1 MQTIDRKNC
10 FVLGLDLG
18 TNSLGWALVAPEEQR
33 IVNAGVRIFSPG
45 TTGDIDSG
53 KDESNAT
60 QRRSARQNRRQLR
73 RRRGRK
79 KKLFLLLQQNGLFPP
94 GESQDAQ
101 MRHFIIMALDNELK
115 QKLKNIGRKKVDHLL
130 PYLLRKKGLDE
141 ELSLFEFGRALYHL
155 GQRRGFLSNRKQQKD
170 SDTGKVLAEIDTLQD
185 RIQESGH
192 RTLGEYLASL
202 DPEKTRIRERYT
214 HRRMYVEEFDCIWKT
229 QAKYYPEILTEELRE
244 QIHYALFFQ
253 RKLRNQKH
261 LVGNCELEVGKKR
274 IAKSHLLF
282 QRFRY
287 WQKINDLTGINE
299 ETGEVYNLTP
309 DQKQQLAHYFE
320 NKGDLTF
327 NKTARMLKLPAV
339 TKFNLAAIEKKLQG
353 NKTAAG
359 MRKIFGK
366 RWDEFSYEQQD
377 QAVADI
383 QSYEKNDALKK
394 RAKKY
399 WNLDSEHADA
409 FAAMTLENGYG
420 NFSQK
425 AIGKLLPLL
434 EQGIPLQQAIAKLY
448 PDRLKMPVQEF
459 LPPVKDV
466 YSELNNPVVIRSL
479 SQLRCVVN
487 QLIKKY
493 GKPATIRI
501 ELARSLK
508 AGKKTRQERT
518 KRNKQNRKKRKE
530 ARAAIILEKE
540 LGFGENPPNWAIEK
554 YLLAQE
560 CNWICPYTGKEIG
573 GLVSLLGPESP
584 FQVEHIIPRSRSMD
598 NTYLN
603 KTLCH
608 HEFNIHI
615 KKNKTPWELFHGDP
629 DTYDQ
634 VLQRVRRFTGDA
646 RSAKLRRFTMK
657 PEEVEEQYDQF
668 CERQLR
674 DTAYAS
680 RLSADYVAC
689 LYGGRSDGQ
698 GRLRVQVSAGQLTS
712 ILRAA
717 WELNRILGAP
727 YKSRDNHRHHAIDA
741 IVTAC
746 AHPGFVQ
753 KIGKA
758 FQSDSRGRLD
768 LAAIEK
774 PWPGFYENARQQVL
788 ALFISHAVRAPVNGQ
803 IHKETNYGRLRSIL
817 VNGRKKEVTFYR
829 KPVIGLNKGEVS
841 RIVDNR
847 IRRVVEE
854 KINEVGSAEKIS
866 KDDLPRLSPQ
876 GPVIKKVR
884 IWNTIP
890 LQSIGKDFRKRQVE
904 LGENHHIEIF
914 EVLDN
919 KGKVKK
925 WSGKVVSLHEA
936 MQRKRQNLPIVN
948 RNHGANTRFLFSFV
962 KGDCLKCTFGQRE
975 RIFIIRAFSTES
987 SGVTRIRF
995 TDASDARKMK
1005 DIPSENNKR
1014 VTINKLKGMKCQKII
1029 INPLGELYRSNA

>member
-1 MQTIDRKNC
+1 MQTVERKTSY
-10 FVLGLDLG
+10 VLGLDMG

-33 IVNAGVRIFSPG
+33 VVAAGVRIFSPG
-45 TTGDIDSG
+45 TTGDIESG
-53 KDESNAT
+53 KDESNAG
-60 QRRSARQNRRQLR
+60 QRREARQVRRQLWR
-73 RRRGRK
+73 RRRRR
-79 KKLFLLLQQNGLFPP
+79 KKLFYLLQKNNLLPEGGNQSEQERHLII
-94 GESQDAQ
+94 ES
-101 MRHFIIMALDNELK
+101 LDNELK
-115 QKLKNIGRKKVDHLL
+115 AKLKNNSKKKIDHLL
-130 PYLLRKKGLDE
+130 PYLLRKQGLDE
-141 ELSLFEFGRALYHL
+141 ELSLLEFGRALYHL

-170 SDTGKVLAEIDTLQD
+170 GDTGKMLAGIDALQIQ
-185 RIQESGH
+185 IQESGC
-192 RTLGEYLASL
+192 RTLGEYFATL
-202 DPEKTRIRERYT
+202 DPEKTRIRKRYT
-214 HRRMYVEEFDCIWKT
+214 HRRMYEEEFALLWKN
-229 QAKYYPEILTEELRE
+229 QAKYHPEILTEELRE
-244 QIHYALFFQ
+244 QIHYILFFQ

-261 LVGNCELEVGKKR
+261 LVGGCELENGKKR

-287 WQKINDLTGINE
+287 WQKINDLAGINE
-299 ETGEVYNLTP
+299 ETGEVYNLTM

-339 TKFNLAAIEKKLQG
+339 TKFNLAVIEKKLQG
-353 NKTAAG
+353 NKTAAC

-366 RWDEFSYEQQD
+366 RWDEFSYEQQN

-434 EQGIPLQQAIAKLY
+434 EQGIPLQQAIAAVY
-448 PDRLKMPVQEF
+448 PDRLKVPVQEF

-466 YSELNNPVVIRSL
+466 FPELNNPVVIRSL
-479 SQLRCVVN
+479 SQLRLVVN
-487 QLIKKY
+487 QLIRKY
-493 GKPATIRI
+493 GKPDIIRI

-508 AGKKTRQERT
+508 TGKKSRQERT
-518 KRNKQNRKKRKE
+518 KRNQQNRKKRKE

-560 CNWICPYTGKEIG
+560 CNWTCPYTGKELG
-573 GLVSLLGPESP
+573 GLISLLGPESP

-608 HEFNIHI
+608 HEFNMHV

-629 DTYDQ
+629 KLYEE

-646 RSAKLRRFTMK
+646 RSAKLHRFIMK
-657 PEEVEEQYDQF
+657 PEEVEDQYDQF

-680 RLSADYVAC
+680 RLSAQYLSS

-698 GRLRVQVSAGQLTS
+698 RRLRVQVSAGQLTS
-712 ILRAA
+712 VLRAA

-741 IVTAC
+741 LVTAC
-746 AHPGFVQ
+746 AHPGLVQ
-753 KIGKA
+753 EIGKV
-758 FQSDSRGRLD
+758 FKKDSRGRLD
-768 LAAIEK
+768 FASIEN
-774 PWPGFYENARQQVL
+774 PWPGFYEDAEHSVL
-788 ALFISHAVRAPVNGQ
+788 SLYISHAVRAPVNGQ
-803 IHKETNYGRLRSIL
+803 IHEETNYGRIRSLMI
-817 VNGRKKEVTFYR
+817 NGRKKEVTCYR
-829 KPVIGLNKGEVS
+829 KPVVGLTKGEVS
-841 RIVDNR
+841 RIVDK
-847 IRRVVEE
+847 RVRQAVEE
-854 KINEVGSAEKIS
+854 KIEEVGSAKEIR

-884 IWNTIP
+884 IWKSISLRT
-890 LQSIGKDFRKRQVE
+890 IGKKSSKRHVK
-904 LGENHHIEIF
+904 LGENHHIELF

-925 WSGKVVSLHEA
+925 WSGKVVSLYEA
-936 MQRKRQNLPIVN
+936 MQRKQQNLPIVN

-962 KGDCLKCTFGQRE
+962 KGDCFRAIQNDHDIIYQVRSFWTVNNTNARF
-975 RIFIIRAFSTES
+975 RIVLF
-987 SGVTRIRF
+987 
-995 TDASDARKMK
+995 DDARKNISKKERHEPMLNGLRK
-1005 DIPSENNKR
+1005 MR
-1014 VTINKLKGMKCQKII
+1014 CQKII
-1029 INPLGELYRSNA
+1029 ISPIGMVYQSNA